1 MLQNYRGSF
10 TDALSQ
16 PTGQALR
23 ISSEIVAAGTR
34 WTRICVELGGVS
46 QAWIAQVDQ
55 DNFVQ
60 WIAHWPLRPIL
71 HPFPNQTIE
80 TVIQCSQPVTFRD
93 HDELIAGAVFPLF
106 DKGRVAGLI
115 GLLSTQTDSFSPR
128 TIAWIGAL
136 TSIISEGFFQA
147 ETSNAGQRLAE
158 HSICQILQS
167 SMDVKDPLPAVLE
180 LLASVVQADA
190 VTTLSYNQPSQRLD
204 LLATY
209 KLDTRVIAKL
219 KLYFET
225 GLAGKPS
232 EERKPIWIEDMQ
244 DSNSLSRPVSPL
256 VQDGFRSYLALPLI
270 GHNDFLGLLEVVW
283 REPQDIQPSSV
294 DFLERMAEHLAF
306 TMERTS
312 IVKDLRQRNKELAST
327 YNAMIEGLSRALEL
341 RDLETEGH
349 TRRVSILMMRFVE
362 HMQIPADQ
370 WDAIRQGAL
379 LHDIGKL
386 GIPDA
391 ILLKPGSLTQQERQ
405 VMQQHAVYGYNVLAP
420 IINLRQTLDI
430 ALYHHERWDGS
441 GYPYGLKGEQIPLVA
456 RLFAVVDVFDA
467 LTSDRPYRPA
477 WSHSQ
482 AIEYLKEQAGKQF
495 DARVVQLFLEI
506 TNQKE

>member
-1 MLQNYRGSF
+1 MLPNSRGLSI
-10 TDALSQ
+10 DALSKQ
-16 PTGQALR
+16 TDQALR
-23 ISSEIVAAGTR
+23 ISSDVTALGKR

-46 QAWIAQVDQ
+46 QAWMAHVGQ
-55 DNFVQ
+55 DNSVQ
-60 WIAHWPLRPIL
+60 WIANWPTAPIL
-71 HPFPNQTIE
+71 HPFPSQIIE
-80 TVIQCSQPVTFRD
+80 TVIHLGEPVTFQD
-93 HDELIAGAVFPLF
+93 HDELVSGGVFPLF

-115 GLLSTQTDSFSPR
+115 GLLSTQTDYFNPR
-128 TIAWIGAL
+128 TISWVSAL
-136 TSIISEGFFQA
+136 TNILSYSLFQTD
-147 ETSNAGQRLAE
+147 TSSAGQRLIE
-158 HSICQILQS
+158 HSICQLLQS
-167 SMDVKDPLPAVLE
+167 SMDVKDPLPSILE
-180 LLASVVQADA
+180 LLASVVQADGMT
-190 VTTLSYNQPSQRLD
+190 VLSYNQRSQRFD

-209 KLDTRVIAKL
+209 KLDARVLAKL

-225 GLAGKPS
+225 GLAGQPA
-232 EERKPIWIEDMQ
+232 RDQTMVWIEDMLA
-244 DSNSLSRPVSPL
+244 STSPTRPVSPL
-256 VQDGFRSYLALPLI
+256 VQDGFRSYLALPLV
-270 GHNDFLGLLEVVW
+270 GHNDFLGILEVVW
-283 REPQDIQPSSV
+283 RMPQELPASNV
-294 DFLERMAEHLAF
+294 DFLERMAEHIAF
-306 TMERTS
+306 TMERTD
-312 IVKDLRQRNKELAST
+312 IVRDLRHRNKELAST

-349 TRRVSILMMRFVE
+349 TRRVSVLMMRFVE
-362 HMQIPADQ
+362 HMQIPPDH

-391 ILLKPGSLTQQERQ
+391 ILLKPGSLTSQERQ

-430 ALYHHERWDGS
+430 ALYHHERWDGT

-482 AIEYLKEQAGKQF
+482 AIEYIKEQAGRQF
-495 DARVVQLFLEI
+495 DPRIVELFLELLNL
-506 TNQKE
+506 TD